1 MKIELWSDFTCP
13 YCYISKKRLELALNQ
28 LGILDEVSIELKS
41 YELDADLIKT
51 KNRHVIEH
59 LKEKYNLSFT
69 EVTEMLDKIKN
80 QAAEIE
86 LAFSF
91 TNMKRQD
98 TFDAHRLVK
107 YAYDHNKGVE
117 MSDRILVAYF
127 TEAAEISKREVLLD
141 LAKEIGLN
149 EEEVTSLLCLN
160 NYAKK
165 VRADIEE
172 AKELGVEGVPFFIF
186 EDQYALSGMQTIDG
200 LIDVITETR
209 KNSIDKPKL
218 QSVGKIGS
226 YCTDDG
232 CE

>member
-28 LGILDEVSIELKS
+28 LGISDEVSIELKS
-41 YELDADLIKT
+41 YELDADLMET
-51 KNRHVIEH
+51 KNSHIVEY

-69 EVTEMLDKIKN
+69 EVNELLDEIKN
-80 QAAEIE
+80 QAAEID
-86 LAFSF
+86 LPFSF
-91 TNMKRQD
+91 TEMKQQD

-107 YAYDHNKGVE
+107 YAYHHNKGIE
-117 MSDRILVAYF
+117 MSNRILAAYF
-127 TEAAEISKREVLLD
+127 TESAEISKREVLLR
-141 LAKEIGLN
+141 LAKEIELD

-165 VRADIEE
+165 VREDIEE
-172 AKELGVEGVPFFIF
+172 AKEIGVEGVPFFIF
-186 EDQYALSGMQTIDG
+186 DDQYALSGMQTIDT

-209 KNSIDKPKL
+209 KNSNHKPKL
-218 QSVGKIGS
+218 QSVGTTGS
-226 YCTDDG
+226 FCTGDG

>member
-1 MKIELWSDFTCP
+1 IELWSDFTCP

-41 YELDADLIKT
+41 YELDADLMET
-51 KNRHVIEH
+51 KNSHIVEY

-69 EVTEMLDKIKN
+69 EVNELLDEIKE
-80 QAAEIE
+80 QAAEID
-86 LAFSF
+86 LSFSF
-91 TNMKRQD
+91 TEMKQQD

-107 YAYDHNKGVE
+107 YASHHNKGTE
-117 MSDRILVAYF
+117 MFNRILAAYF
-127 TEAAEISKREVLLD
+127 TESAEISKREVLLK
-141 LAKEIGLN
+141 LAKDIELD

-165 VRADIEE
+165 VREDIEE
-172 AKELGVEGVPFFIF
+172 AKELGVEGVPFLIF
-186 EDQYALSGMQTIDG
+186 DDQYALSGMQTIDA

-209 KNSIDKPKL
+209 KNSIHKPKL
-218 QSVGKIGS
+218 QSVGTTGS
-226 YCTDDG
+226 FCTGDG